1 MRFLILILTALFL
14 STPCRGASEELWD
27 SLGVDRLPQAAQ
39 EYGVEA
45 ELSPDL
51 TLDGALEQA
60 AGLVG
65 RYLPG
70 VIKAGVR
77 SALTLMAVVLLCAM
91 ADSAQT
97 GEVTGGLRPAV
108 MAGAL
113 SITALSVSDMTA
125 MMGLGRRTIDNM
137 QGFAQALLPAVAAVN
152 AAAGSPGGAA
162 VRQIAT
168 ALFSNLLLSLIDRL
182 LLPLLYAYV
191 CACTAC
197 AAVGNPGLKKVSQ
210 VLKWVISG
218 SLTALL
224 LLFVTYLTVSGVL
237 SGTTDAAAVKA
248 AKLAISTAVPVVG
261 KIISDAAET
270 ILVGAGVLR
279 NTVGLFG
286 MVVVVCLCIA
296 PFLQLGMHYLAY
308 KLTGAL
314 AAILADPR
322 LGELID
328 GISTAFALLLGMTG
342 SCALML
348 LISIVS
354 GLGGAA

>member
-1 MRFLILILTALFL
+1 MRFLIFLITALAL
-14 STPCRGASEELWD
+14 VTPCRGAESEMWD
-27 SLGVDRLPQAAQ
+27 ELGVDRLPQAAR
-39 EYGVEA
+39 EYGVVA

-51 TLDGALEQA
+51 TLDGVLEQA
-60 AGLVG
+60 AQVVWQ
-65 RYLPG
+65 YLPG
-70 VIKAGVR
+70 VVKAGVR
-77 SALTLMAVVLLCAM
+77 SVLTLMAVVLLCAM
-91 ADSAQT
+91 ADSAQS
-97 GEVTGGLRPAV
+97 GEGGLRPAV
-108 MAGAL
+108 LAGAL

-125 MMGLGRRTIDNM
+125 MMGLGRKTINSM
-137 QGFAQALLPAVAAVN
+137 QGFAQTLLPAVAAVN

-162 VRQIAT
+162 ARQIAT

-182 LLPLLYAYV
+182 LVPLLYAYV

-197 AAVGNPGLKKVSQ
+197 AAVGNQGLKKVAQ
-210 VLKWVISG
+210 VLKWAISG
-218 SLTALL
+218 SLTTLL

-261 KIISDAAET
+261 RIISDAAET
-270 ILVGAGVLR
+270 ILVGAGALR
-279 NTVGLFG
+279 NTVGIFG
-286 MVVVVCLCIA
+286 MAVVVCLCIV

-342 SCALML
+342 SCALLL

-354 GLGGAA
+354 GLGGGA